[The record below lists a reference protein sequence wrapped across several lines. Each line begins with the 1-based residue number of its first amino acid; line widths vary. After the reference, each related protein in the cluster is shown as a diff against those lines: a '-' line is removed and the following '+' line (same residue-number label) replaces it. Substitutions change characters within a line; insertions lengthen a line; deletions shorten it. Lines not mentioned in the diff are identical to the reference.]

1 MVKVK
6 LDSRLKTFASSMRS
20 DDSTDEERKLWYL
33 FFKNYKIK
41 FRRQKVLDGFI
52 ADFYCPLAKLVVEL
66 DGSQHY
72 SDYGKTYDQWR
83 SGIIEKNGILV
94 LRFSNIDIRKH
105 FDGVCLMIDH
115 ITRRRI
121 QEIIEAK
128 EGVTSRLSPPLGGE

>member
-1 MVKVK
+1 MKAA
-6 LDSRLKTFASSMRS
+6 LDSRLRHFASSMRA
-20 DDSTDEERKLWYL
+20 DDSTEEERKLWYL
-33 FFKNYKIK
+33 FFKKYKIK

-52 ADFYCPLAKLVVEL
+52 ADFYCPLAKLVIEL

-94 LRFSNIDIRKH
+94 LRFSNLDIRKH
-105 FDGVCLMIDH
+105 FDGVCWMIDD
-115 ITRRRI
+115 ITRHRI

-128 EGVTSRLSPPLGGE
+128 ERS